1 VREPAELLGIAAFI
15 VVAAA
20 VIVALMLALRRH
32 AARIIALESANR
44 ALAGQVDRLA
54 LLDRRE
60 AACAPFDAL
69 WLCWSRCTPPDEEVL
84 RAAALAAE
92 GAKRLFPAELAP
104 DLDEVSRLLSG
115 LVRHRSRQRDAVLAG
130 RHRERVE
137 LIEEEAEMEHKLR
150 PKLAGLRTLLAD
162 AARPATASGSD
173 SL

>member
-1 VREPAELLGIAAFI
+1 MRERAALLGIAAF
-15 VVAAA
+15 VAVAAA
-20 VIVALMLALRRH
+20 VIVALVLALRRH
-32 AARIIALESANR
+32 AARIVALESANR

-60 AACAPFDAL
+60 AACAPLDAL

-130 RHRERVE
+130 RHRERVV

-150 PKLAGLRTLLAD
+150 PKLAGLRALLAD
-162 AARPATASGSD
+162 AARPAAASGSD